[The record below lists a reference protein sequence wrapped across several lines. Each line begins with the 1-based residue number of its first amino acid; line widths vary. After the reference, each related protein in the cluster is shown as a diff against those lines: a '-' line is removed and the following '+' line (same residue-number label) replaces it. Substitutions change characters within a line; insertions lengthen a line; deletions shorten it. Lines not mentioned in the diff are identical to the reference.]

1 MKEEKGNNS
10 LNQNINYQNGCNMS
24 KRRYNTN
31 DFDRKNTVVNMND
44 IKQMFR
50 EYMMMKM
57 ENDWGEMVRN
67 YFIEKDI
74 INDDK

>member
-1 MKEEKGNNS
+1 MRKDKGNS
-10 LNQNINYQNGCNMS
+10 NQNINYQNGCNM
-24 KRRYNTN
+24 KRRRYNTK
-31 DFDRKNTVVNMND
+31 DFDRDNTVVNMND

>member
-1 MKEEKGNNS
+1 MKR
-10 LNQNINYQNGCNMS
+10 
-24 KRRYNTN
+24 RRYNTK
-31 DFDRKNTVVNMND
+31 DFDRDNTVVNMND

-57 ENDWGEMVRN
+57 ESDWGEMVRN